1 MERTSCDVA
10 IVGAGASGAAAAW
23 RLSAAGLSVVC
34 LEQGGWMPPEHSPTL
49 REDWEIVRQ
58 KSWHPNPNV
67 RGNERDYAIDDSE
80 SDIRPLVFNGVGG
93 STVMWSCH
101 IPRFHPS
108 DFRMASQDGVGAD
121 WPVSYGELEPYYT
134 LNEEMMVVAGMTGN
148 PAYPPMDAPRTPPVG
163 LSPGARRVAEAF
175 NRLGWAWW
183 PADLALNT
191 GAAGKGRGACNHCGP
206 CELHCPLRA
215 KATADL
221 AYWPAALDNGAE
233 LRCGARVLEIE
244 TLASGAVRGVRYRDA
259 EGDKRLAA
267 PVVILA
273 ANGIGSPRLM
283 LASRSRA
290 HPGGL
295 ANGSGLVGRGLMLHP
310 LARVTGIFEELTDAH
325 LGINAGGFVSHH
337 FYETDA
343 ARGFVRGIKLQGLGS
358 HGPALTALGS
368 LGARVPWG
376 RAHHARFA
384 GLFNHAFSL
393 SVCSD
398 DLPDPENRIVLC
410 GTRTDAD
417 GLPIPKMI
425 YRVPQEAD
433 RALAF
438 GLERARE
445 ALEEAGAVEFIEMNR
460 VPDAGFHLMGTARM
474 GEDPQTSVLDRW
486 CEAHTAP
493 GLFVV
498 DGSAFVTAAAVNP
511 TNTIQ
516 ALALRASD
524 RILATRQ
531 AR

>member
-1 MERTSCDVA
+1 MDETRCDVV
-10 IVGAGASGAAAAW
+10 IVGAGAAGAAAAW
-23 RLSAAGLSVVC
+23 RLAASGLSVVC
-34 LEQGGWMPPEHSPTL
+34 LEQGGWVPPGEAPTL
-49 REDWEIVRQ
+49 RDDWEIVRQ
-58 KSWHPNPNV
+58 RDWHPNPNV
-67 RGNERDYAIDDSE
+67 RRNDWDYAIDDTE

-108 DFRMASQDGVGAD
+108 DFRMFSQDGVGAD
-121 WPVSYGELEPYYT
+121 WPVSYDELEPYYA
-134 LNEEMMVVAGMTGN
+134 LNEKMMVVAGMTGN
-148 PAYPPMDAPRTPPVG
+148 PAYPPMDAPRTPPIG
-163 LSPGARRVAEAF
+163 LSPGARRVADAF

-191 GAAGKGRGACNHCGP
+191 GPAAEGRGSCNHCGP
-206 CELHCPLRA
+206 CELHCPTRA

-221 AYWPAALDNGAE
+221 AYWPAALANGAV
-233 LRCGARVLEIE
+233 LQSGARVLEVE
-244 TLASGAVRGVRYRDA
+244 TTRSGAVCGVRYRD
-259 EGDKRLAA
+259 EGGDKRLAA
-267 PVVILA
+267 KVVILA

-290 HPGGL
+290 HGEGL

-310 LARVTGIFEELTDAH
+310 LARVTGIFDEPTDAH
-325 LGINAGGFVSHH
+325 LGINAGGIVSHE
-337 FYETDA
+337 FYETER

-376 RAHHARFA
+376 RAHHARFGA
-384 GLFNHAFSL
+384 LFNHAFSL
-393 SVCSD
+393 SICSD
-398 DLPDPENRIVLC
+398 DLPDNDNRIELC

-425 YRVPQEAD
+425 YRVPAEAD

-445 ALEEAGAVEFIEMNR
+445 ALTEAGATDFIEMGR

-474 GEDPQTSVLDRW
+474 GDDPETSVLDRW
-486 CEAHTAP
+486 CEAHEAP